1 MSRIPLQRWSQI
13 GIGVLLLIVVRC
25 LAEVFRLQYVHGAN
39 LPIAEVLPYVGSAL
53 ATAIALTAA
62 LIGQACGYYRAVGAG
77 TVATAL
83 ALLAYKIAFIG

>member
-39 LPIAEVLPYVGSAL
+39 VTIAEVLPYVGAAL
-53 ATAIALTAA
+53 VTAIALAAA

-77 TVATAL
+77 AVATVL
-83 ALLAYKIAFIG
+83 ALLAYKIAFI